1 MINTNNSVHALR
13 RNLFRAL
20 RFVWDSG
27 RGWTIV
33 SGTLLFVQGL
43 LPLGMLYLI
52 KLFVDAVSFH
62 MASPNP
68 EEGLSEVVFL
78 LLVLGGLAVANTGCS
93 ILRGFVGTGQSQAVT
108 DYMSSMLHAKSTEVD
123 LQYYEEP
130 RYYDTLHRAQQEAS
144 SRPTRIL
151 SALFDV
157 GQNGISLIAIGGLL
171 FWFHWGILVVLIL
184 SALPIVFVRLRYGKK
199 LYAWQKGNTPAE
211 RESWYL
217 NLMLTRDTHA
227 KEIRLFDLGSLF
239 MDRFRHLRNR
249 IRGERLSLEGRR
261 SAAELAAH
269 STSMAAAVGV
279 NIFFAYSTL
288 QGALTLGDL
297 VMYFQAVQRGAG
309 FLQSIMGSI
318 AYLYESN
325 LFLTHLYEFLDI
337 KPKSTE
343 AIRPQTIHRPLRK
356 GIVFDHVKFNYPN
369 GTRKVLEDISLTIEP
384 GEHIALVGEN
394 GAGKTTLVKLLTRL
408 YDPSDGSIT
417 LDGIDLRHLNPSDLR
432 QQISVVFQDF
442 AKYHFTARENIW
454 LGNISLPRDS
464 ESLAIAA
471 EQAGIGEALRRL
483 PRGLDTMLGRW
494 FEGGEELS
502 IGEWQK
508 IALARAFFRNSP
520 IVILDEPTSAMDA
533 RAEYELFQRFH
544 ELAKGRTAI
553 LISHRLSTVKM
564 ADRVYVLD
572 DGRILESG
580 HHDDLVERD
589 GEYAKLFALQAQY
602 YL

>member
-1 MINTNNSVHALR
+1 MKTDNSIHTLR
-13 RNLFRAL
+13 KNLFRAL

-27 RGWTIV
+27 RGWTIA
-33 SGTLLFVQGL
+33 SGALLFVQGL

-52 KLFVDAVSFH
+52 KLVVDAVTAN

-68 EEGLSEVVFL
+68 EDGLNEVVFL
-78 LLVLGGLAVANTGCS
+78 LLVLGGLAVANTGCG
-93 ILRGFVGTGQSQAVT
+93 ILRQFVSTGQSQAVT
-108 DYMSSMLHAKSTEVD
+108 DYMASMLHAKSTEVD
-123 LQYYEEP
+123 LEYYEEP
-130 RYYDTLHRAQQEAS
+130 QYYDTLHRAQQEAS
-144 SRPTRIL
+144 SRPPRIL
-151 SALFDV
+151 SSLFDV

-171 FWFHWGILVVLIL
+171 FWVHWGILVALIV
-184 SALPIVFVRLRYGKK
+184 SALPIIFVRLRYGRK
-199 LYAWQKGNTPAE
+199 LFAWQKGNTPAE
-211 RESWYL
+211 RESSYL

-227 KEIRLFDLGSLF
+227 KEIRLFDLGDFF
-239 MDRFRHLRNR
+239 MDRFRFLRQR

-261 SAAELAAH
+261 SAAELVAH
-269 STSMAAAVGV
+269 STSMATAVGV
-279 NIFFAYSTL
+279 NIFFAYQAL
-288 QGALTLGDL
+288 HGVLTLGDL

-309 FLQSIMGSI
+309 FLQSLMGSI
-318 AYLYESN
+318 AFLYESN

-337 KPKSTE
+337 QPKAMESSRFQ
-343 AIRPQTIHRPLRK
+343 AIHRPLRK
-356 GIVFDHVKFNYPN
+356 GIVFDQVKFNYPN
-369 GTRKVLEDISLTIEP
+369 GTRKVLEEISLTIEP
-384 GEHIALVGEN
+384 GEHVALVGEN

-408 YDPSDGSIT
+408 YDPSGGRIT
-417 LDGIDLRHLNPSDLR
+417 LDGIDLRHLNPRDLR

-454 LGNISLPRDS
+454 LGNISMSRDS
-464 ESLAIAA
+464 QGLAEAA

-483 PRGLDTMLGRW
+483 PKGLDTMLGRW

-589 GEYAKLFALQAQY
+589 GEYAKLFELQAQY
-602 YL
+602 YR